1 MKSIQLNEMIEM
13 LYENGIITIEE
24 KTEFIDR
31 LYCKIDGHYLIDM
44 DRQVVDFIDGFNKI
58 SVSRSL
64 IDVVE
69 KIGNKNKRIK
79 YYVYHIAKQCV
90 TVYSN
95 DGKIETIP
103 IERFIHEFMSKEIKN
118 YIIRL
123 HVSRF
128 I

>member
-1 MKSIQLNEMIEM
+1 MKSIKLNEMIEM

-31 LYCKIDGHYLIDM
+31 LYCKIDGHYHIDM

-69 KIGNKNKRIK
+69 KIGNRNKRIK

-90 TVYSN
+90 TVYNN

-103 IERFIHEFMSKEIKN
+103 IERFIHEFMSKEIQN